1 MYFQGVCWGDSGG
14 PVWRIK
20 NKRREIIGV
29 TQGRVS
35 DKSDF
40 QKPRCTTGSNKA
52 TKLNAKI
59 GDWILKM
66 VEEMKYTEYEGI
78 HELYKGRPI

>member
-1 MYFQGVCWGDSGG
+1 MYFPGICWGDSGG

-20 NKRREIIGV
+20 NRRREIIAV

-40 QKPRCTTGSNKA
+40 QKPRCSTGSMKA

-59 GDWILKM
+59 HDWILKM
-66 VEEMKYTEYEGI
+66 VEEMKYPEYEGI
-78 HELYKGRPI
+78 HELYEGRPI